1 MTTELVAPDQ
11 QVLAGKR
18 ALKELKALVQS
29 HPDKLMISGKQY
41 LYFPDW
47 QILGAF
53 FGITASVVE
62 TAEITREKP
71 ALDGKFTL
79 LEVIGF
85 TARAIAMRDG
95 KEVSAAEAECLFEE
109 PNWAKKPRFQ
119 LRSMAQTRACAKALR
134 NCLQW
139 VVRLPD
145 SDFGEEAAEEMEE
158 VNLKQA
164 GKDILGLWPED
175 SNIDMDWLRESLET
189 LRARHLRA
197 WYEENLL
204 SYMKTTYKVTVETVL
219 SAAEQLDKGQAT
231 HFCKAIQGALD
242 KSNQ

>member
-1 MTTELVAPDQ
+1 MTTELTAPSQ
-11 QVLAGKR
+11 QVMEGKR
-18 ALKELKALVQS
+18 ALRELKALVQRR
-29 HPDKLMISGKQY
+29 PDKLVIGGKQY
-41 LYFPDW
+41 LYFSDW

-62 TAEITREKP
+62 TKEINRIKP
-71 ALDGKFTL
+71 VLDGK
-79 LEVIGF
+79 LEFLDVIGF

-145 SDFGEEAAEEMEE
+145 SKFAEEAAEEV
-158 VNLKQA
+158 VNQE
-164 GKDILGLWPED
+164 GVP
-175 SNIDMDWLRESLET
+175 SL
-189 LRARHLRA
+189 
-197 WYEENLL
+197 
-204 SYMKTTYKVTVETVL
+204 
-219 SAAEQLDKGQAT
+219 
-231 HFCKAIQGALD
+231 
-242 KSNQ
+242 

>member
-1 MTTELVAPDQ
+1 MSTEVTLTPNQ
-11 QVLAGKR
+11 QVIEGKR
-18 ALKELKALVQS
+18 ALKELKALVQRR
-29 HPDKLMISGKQY
+29 PDKLVISGKQY

-62 TAEITREKP
+62 TKEITKEKP
-71 ALDGKFTL
+71 ALEGKLNF

-85 TARAIAMRDG
+85 TARAVAMRDG

-145 SDFGEEAAEEMEE
+145 SEFAEEAAEEVVINE
-158 VNLKQA
+158 NKQA
-164 GKDILGLWPED
+164 
-175 SNIDMDWLRESLET
+175 S
-189 LRARHLRA
+189 
-197 WYEENLL
+197 
-204 SYMKTTYKVTVETVL
+204 
-219 SAAEQLDKGQAT
+219 
-231 HFCKAIQGALD
+231 F
-242 KSNQ
+242 

>member
-1 MTTELVAPDQ
+1 MTTELTTPNQ
-11 QVLAGKR
+11 QVIEGKR
-18 ALKELKALVQS
+18 ALRELKALVQRR
-29 HPDKLMISGKQY
+29 PDKLVIGGKQY
-41 LYFPDW
+41 LYFSDW

-62 TAEITREKP
+62 TAEVTREKP

-109 PNWAKKPRFQ
+109 SNWAKKPRFQ

-145 SDFGEEAAEEMEE
+145 SNFAEESAEE
-158 VNLKQA
+158 VAINENKQ
-164 GKDILGLWPED
+164 
-175 SNIDMDWLRESLET
+175 T
-189 LRARHLRA
+189 C
-197 WYEENLL
+197 
-204 SYMKTTYKVTVETVL
+204 
-219 SAAEQLDKGQAT
+219 
-231 HFCKAIQGALD
+231 F
-242 KSNQ
+242 

>member
-1 MTTELVAPDQ
+1 MTTELTTPNQ
-11 QVLAGKR
+11 QVIEGKR
-18 ALKELKALVQS
+18 ALRELKALVQRR
-29 HPDKLMISGKQY
+29 PDKLVIGGKQY
-41 LYFPDW
+41 LYFSDW

-62 TAEITREKP
+62 TAEITREKLP
-71 ALDGKFTL
+71 ALESKFTF

-145 SDFGEEAAEEMEE
+145 SKFAEESAEE
-158 VNLKQA
+158 VDQA
-164 GKDILGLWPED
+164 NKDVNTLWPSE
-175 SNIDMDWLRESLET
+175 
-189 LRARHLRA
+189 
-197 WYEENLL
+197 
-204 SYMKTTYKVTVETVL
+204 
-219 SAAEQLDKGQAT
+219 
-231 HFCKAIQGALD
+231 
-242 KSNQ
+242 

>member
-1 MTTELVAPDQ
+1 MTTELTAPSQ
-11 QVLAGKR
+11 QVIEGKR
-18 ALKELKALVQS
+18 ALRELKALVQCR
-29 HPDKLMISGKQY
+29 PDKLVIGGKQY
-41 LYFPDW
+41 LYFSDW

-53 FGITASVVE
+53 FGITASVVA
-62 TAEITREKP
+62 TQEINRIKP
-71 ALDGKFTL
+71 VMDGKLEF

-145 SDFGEEAAEEMEE
+145 SNFAEESAEE
-158 VNLKQA
+158 VSQA
-164 GKDILGLWPED
+164 TKGVQTLWPSE
-175 SNIDMDWLRESLET
+175 
-189 LRARHLRA
+189 
-197 WYEENLL
+197 
-204 SYMKTTYKVTVETVL
+204 
-219 SAAEQLDKGQAT
+219 
-231 HFCKAIQGALD
+231 
-242 KSNQ
+242 